1 MAMKKFSDL
10 SILTKL
16 LSGFSVV
23 IVMMLLLGAVALSQL
38 SSNNARLEAYR
49 DSWLPGVRYALEMRG
64 VLAEL
69 RLQQVQY
76 IASSTE
82 KEREGHRLEIL
93 QAVDNFRAAQNRF
106 LKLPEGYN
114 DSVLFKR
121 IMSDFDNFSQAN
133 SIVIDAV
140 NSNQLAEASKISG
153 DTSRKY
159 RTQLMKDLAE
169 LVVLEVQGGEK
180 AATEGQQSFNTAKN
194 LLIALLLFAILI
206 SALLAIIIARNLSR
220 LLGGEPAYAVAIM
233 GHIAAGNLSTEI
245 KLRPGDQNS
254 LLASLN
260 TMNQQLKSTI
270 NEIMHGSESISVAS
284 NQIAQGN
291 TDLSQRTEEQA
302 SSLIQTSANMQ
313 ELTQTVR
320 QNADNARQA
329 SELAINTSATATEGG
344 IIVDEMRLHMQEISN
359 SSKKIVD
366 IIAVIEGIAFQTNIL
381 ALNAA
386 VEAARAGNEGKGF
399 AVVASEVRTLAQ
411 KSANAAK
418 EIKLLIVGTV
428 EKINAGSERA
438 DHASQAMGEIVDS
451 VGKVAHIVGEISTAS
466 QEQHIGIQEIGI
478 AVEQMDQVTQQ
489 NAALVE
495 EAAAAAQSLTEQ
507 GAELRQV
514 IRFFQISG
522 STIS

>member
-1 MAMKKFSDL
+1 MKKFSDL

-93 QAVDNFRAAQNRF
+93 QAVDNFRAAQDRF

-114 DSVLFKR
+114 HSELFKR
-121 IMSDFDNFSQAN
+121 IMSDFDHFSQAN
-133 SIVIDAV
+133 SLVIDAV
-140 NSNQLAEASKISG
+140 NNNQLAEATKISG

-169 LVVLEVQGGEK
+169 LVVLEVQGGEQ
-180 AATEGQQSFNTAKN
+180 AATDGQQSFNTAKN
-194 LLIALLLFAILI
+194 VLIALLLFAVFI
-206 SALLAIIIARNLSR
+206 SALLAVMIARNFSR

-245 KLRPGDQNS
+245 KLRPGDNNS

-260 TMNQQLKSTI
+260 IMNRQLKKTI

-291 TDLSQRTEEQA
+291 ADLSQRTEEQA

-320 QNADNARQA
+320 QNAENARQA
-329 SELAINTSATATEGG
+329 SELAVNTAATATEGG
-344 IIVDEMRLHMQEISN
+344 IIVDEMLLRMQEITK
-359 SSKKIVD
+359 SSRKIVD
-366 IIAVIEGIAFQTNIL
+366 IIAVIESIAFQTNIL

-386 VEAARAGNEGKGF
+386 VEAARAGTEGKGF

-418 EIKLLIVGTV
+418 EIKQLIVGTV

-466 QEQHIGIQEIGI
+466 HEQHIGIQEIGI

-495 EAAAAAQSLTEQ
+495 QAAAAAQSLTEQ
-507 GAELRQV
+507 GAELRQI
-514 IRFFQISG
+514 IRFFQVNQPSL
-522 STIS
+522 S